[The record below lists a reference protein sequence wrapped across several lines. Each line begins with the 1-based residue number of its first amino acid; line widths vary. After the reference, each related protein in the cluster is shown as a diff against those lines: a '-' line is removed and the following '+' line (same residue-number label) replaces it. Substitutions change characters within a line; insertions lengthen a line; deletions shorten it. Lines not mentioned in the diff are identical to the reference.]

1 MGLMDVPAKTWEKR
15 LGLALKI
22 EGAIFSAFWVLAYT
36 VKFGMVWVPNGPPM
50 SPPFFDMSAGAAA
63 WLFNMILAVY
73 FVLGIYMWKAG
84 NNPGANKNLIGFCIW
99 GANFLHGVIAVLTVI
114 YDDSPV
120 YSGPMPIFG
129 DIPERLFGI
138 AHWQNITPVG
148 DVPLLFIIALAN
160 AYMAKRAF
168 NSYLLPWDDY

>member
-73 FVLGIYMWKAG
+73 FVLYT
-84 NNPGANKNLIGFCIW
+84 
-99 GANFLHGVIAVLTVI
+99 FLFYG
-114 YDDSPV
+114 
-120 YSGPMPIFG
+120 
-129 DIPERLFGI
+129 
-138 AHWQNITPVG
+138 
-148 DVPLLFIIALAN
+148 
-160 AYMAKRAF
+160 
-168 NSYLLPWDDY
+168 